1 MSRHQ
6 KQLRRLCERPPPSDF
21 TWRELTA
28 VLGQLGYRLL
38 KGKGSRRKFFNEER
52 DLLIICH
59 EPHPQPQ
66 VDRGCIRDV
75 VQHLKDNGLVE
86 DDEDGHA

>member
-1 MSRHQ
+1 MPVANLEPRGVQFVTGFQLQDATPPMSRHQ

-59 EPHPQPQ
+59 
-66 VDRGCIRDV
+66 
-75 VQHLKDNGLVE
+75 
-86 DDEDGHA
+86 